1 MVKVWLSM
9 APSEILRI
17 AASARM
23 QKLSG
28 LIRHGSTMVNRMELQ
43 LQQRKTTGKLR
54 ALQPLDSGIQ
64 LIDFCSND
72 YLGFSRNN
80 KLMMKIESNWA
91 SYKSKQPPGTPYL
104 GSTGSRLLT
113 GNSFAYVETEKYLAQ
128 FHGHPNC
135 LLANSGW
142 DLNYGLLSCVPSDNT
157 VVFYDE
163 LSHNSLVMGLRGGRG
178 LEKISFKHNDLEE
191 LRNLLCNSNKLGEGK
206 DVEKLIIVE
215 SIYSMD
221 GDICPIKDLLDL
233 AKEFN
238 AMVIID
244 EAHSTGI
251 IGDRGEGLTSSLNLQ
266 QHPNLLGEMRSEQL
280 HITPMRR

>member
-1 MVKVWLSM
+1 MVLM
-9 APSEILRI
+9 AASEILII
-17 AASARM
+17 AASSRM
-23 QKLSG
+23 RKLCG
-28 LIRHGSTMVNRMELQ
+28 FIRHGSTMVNRMELQ
-43 LQQRKTTGKLR
+43 LQQRKSNGKLR
-54 ALQPLDSGIQ
+54 ALQLQDRGAR
-64 LIDFCSND
+64 LIDFSSND
-72 YLGFSRNN
+72 YLGFSRNEE
-80 KLMMKIESNWA
+80 LMTKIESNWA
-91 SYKSKQPPGTPYL
+91 LYKSQQPPGSPHL

-113 GNSFAYVETEKYLAQ
+113 GNSLAYVETEKYLAD
-128 FHGHPNC
+128 FHGHSDC

-163 LSHNSLVMGLRGGRG
+163 LSHNSLVMGLRSGRG
-178 LEKISFKHNDLEE
+178 LDKMPFKHNDLEE
-191 LRNLLCNSNKLGEGK
+191 LRSLLCNSNKLREGM

-233 AKEFN
+233 AQEFN

-266 QHPNLLGEMRSEQL
+266 LHPNLLGKIEAEASHFL
-280 HITPMRR
+280 

>member
-1 MVKVWLSM
+1 
-9 APSEILRI
+9 
-17 AASARM
+17 
-23 QKLSG
+23 
-28 LIRHGSTMVNRMELQ
+28 
-43 LQQRKTTGKLR
+43 
-54 ALQPLDSGIQ
+54 
-64 LIDFCSND
+64 
-72 YLGFSRNN
+72 
-80 KLMMKIESNWA
+80 
-91 SYKSKQPPGTPYL
+91 
-104 GSTGSRLLT
+104 
-113 GNSFAYVETEKYLAQ
+113 
-128 FHGHPNC
+128 
-135 LLANSGW
+135 
-142 DLNYGLLSCVPSDNT
+142 
-157 VVFYDE
+157 
-163 LSHNSLVMGLRGGRG
+163 MGLRGGRG